1 MAIRNKI
8 LIIGVGRLGATVADR
23 ASARGENVIVLD
35 QKESSFRKLDEAFTG
50 FKVVGDATDLTLL
63 KDDCYIDTV
72 EEAVI
77 VTGDDNVNLYL
88 AHLCSIVFKVPRIY
102 VRFDDPDKDILING
116 IPNVKAIFP
125 SDLSANKF
133 FQIEAEG
140 NK

>member
-8 LIIGVGRLGATVADR
+8 LIIGVGRLGAIVADR

-35 QKESSFRKLDEAFTG
+35 MKESSFRKLDEAFTG
-50 FKVVGDATDLTLL
+50 FKVVGDATDINLL
-63 KDDCYIDTV
+63 KQDCYIETV
-72 EEAVI
+72 QEVVI
-77 VTGDDNVNLYL
+77 VTGDDNVNLFL
-88 AHLCSIVFKVPRIY
+88 AHLCAIIYKIPRVY

-116 IPNVKAIFP
+116 IPNVKAIYP

>member
-8 LIIGVGRLGATVADR
+8 LIIGVGRLGAIVADR

-35 QKESSFRKLDEAFTG
+35 MKESSFRKLDEAFTG
-50 FKVVGDATDLTLL
+50 FKVVGDATDINLL
-63 KDDCYIDTV
+63 KQDCYIETV
-72 EEAVI
+72 QEAVI
-77 VTGDDNVNLYL
+77 VTGDDNVNLFL
-88 AHLCSIVFKVPRIY
+88 AHLCAIIYKIPRVY

-116 IPNVKAIFP
+116 IPNVKAIYP

>member
-8 LIIGVGRLGATVADR
+8 LIIGAGRLGSIIADR
-23 ASARGENVIVLD
+23 ASSRGENVIVLD
-35 QKESSFRKLDEAFTG
+35 ENDSSFRKLDEAFTG
-50 FKVVGDATDLTLL
+50 FKVTGDATDIALL
-63 KDDCYIDTV
+63 KQDCYIDSV
-72 EEAVI
+72 EEVVI
-77 VTGDDNVNLYL
+77 VTGNDNTNLFL
-88 AHLCSIVFKVPRIY
+88 AHLCAIIFKIPKIY

-116 IPNVKAIFP
+116 VPNVKAIYP

>member
-8 LIIGVGRLGATVADR
+8 LIIGAGRLGSIIADR

-35 QKESSFRKLDEAFTG
+35 ERDSSFRKLDEAFTG
-50 FKVVGDATDLTLL
+50 FKVTGDATDITLL
-63 KDDCYIDTV
+63 KQDCYIDSV
-72 EEAVI
+72 EEVVI
-77 VTGDDNVNLYL
+77 VTGNDNTNLFL
-88 AHLCSIVFKVPRIY
+88 AHLCAIIFKIPKVY

-116 IPNVKAIFP
+116 VPNVKAVYP
-125 SDLSANKF
+125 SDLGANKF

>member
-8 LIIGVGRLGATVADR
+8 LIIGVGRLGAIVADR

-35 QKESSFRKLDEAFTG
+35 MKESSFRRLDEAFTG
-50 FKVVGDATDLTLL
+50 FKVVGDATDINLL
-63 KDDCYIDTV
+63 VQDCYIETV
-72 EEAVI
+72 QEVVI
-77 VTGDDNVNLYL
+77 VTGDDNVNLFL
-88 AHLCSIVFKVPRIY
+88 AHLCAVIYKIPKVY
-102 VRFDDPDKDILING
+102 VRFNDPDKDILING
-116 IPNVKAIFP
+116 VPNVKAIYP